1 MTARKNAMN
10 DKRAE
15 NMCSYVGIM
24 EPKDVPG
31 LVELFRAVYGDNYP
45 IKEVYDPEYLL
56 AHQERREMYHI
67 IARDPKGKVAGHL
80 ALFHS
85 SAPFAGVWEL
95 GHGMVLPECRNL
107 NLNRT
112 MTEYAHVKLVP
123 ELGIEQVWGEAV
135 TNHIYMQKTILH
147 LGAGVYE
154 TGIEIDLMPRSSYEK
169 ERDVAGRVSAVLTF
183 TTLKA
188 KAQRLFLPGVYDE
201 VIRHIYL
208 EAPVDFGHTYLEAEG
223 SARAEG
229 HSSLRSNLVDA
240 AGVCRVVLLRIGAD
254 IRERMAQTEKEM
266 IEQGAVVFQVF
277 VRLTDPLAGVA
288 VDALG
293 ACGYFFGGVLPRWF
307 DDDGIL
313 LQKVIQEP
321 NFKGIQLYSE
331 AAAGLLEFIRA
342 DRDEAN
348 RQMSLGNI

>member
-1 MTARKNAMN
+1 MN
-10 DKRAE
+10 DERAE
-15 NMCSYVGIM
+15 NMSFHVGIM
-24 EPKDVPG
+24 EPKDAPG

-45 IKEVYDPEYLL
+45 IREMYDPEYLL
-56 AHQERREMYHI
+56 AHQERRAMYHI

-80 ALFHS
+80 ALFHA
-85 SAPFAGVWEL
+85 SAPFAGIWEL

-112 MTEYAHVKLVP
+112 MAEYAHLKLVP

-147 LGAGVYE
+147 LGAG
-154 TGIEIDLMPRSSYEK
+154 GYEK

-201 VIRHIYL
+201 VIRQIYRS
-208 EAPVDFGHTYLEAEG
+208 APVDFGHTYLEADG

-229 HSSLRSNLVDA
+229 PSSLRSNLVEA

-254 IRERMAQTEKEM
+254 IRERMAQTEQEM

-288 VDALG
+288 VEALR
-293 ACGYFFGGVLPRWF
+293 ARGYFFGGVLPRWF
-307 DDDGIL
+307 DDDGVL
-313 LQKVIQEP
+313 LQKVVEEP

-331 AAAGLLEFIRA
+331 VAARLLEFIRA
-342 DRDEAN
+342 DRDEAS
-348 RQMSLGNI
+348 RQMSPGN